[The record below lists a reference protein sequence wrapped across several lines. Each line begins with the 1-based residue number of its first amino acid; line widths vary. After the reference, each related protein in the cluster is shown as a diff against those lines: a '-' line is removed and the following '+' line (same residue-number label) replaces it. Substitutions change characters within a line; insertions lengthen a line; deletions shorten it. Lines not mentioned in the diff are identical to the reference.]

1 MTLSNQHVASE
12 IRYVLRSSISNCAL
26 HIRGSVFAVFVSLL
40 AFVSPATCDDVE
52 IVGGRNGLEALR
64 VELEREIDTSTSKDQ
79 FIKSSELWRLYIKLF
94 PFNANSEVYLAELEE
109 TQSQI
114 LEKGQNAKGQNT
126 ILEKGPLRDKTLF
139 YDCLLYTSPSPRDR
153 SVSRMPSSA

>member
-109 TQSQI
+109 TQSQL

-139 YDCLLYTSPSPRDR
+139 NAVSYTHLRLPTILL
-153 SVSRMPSSA
+153 V